1 MTEGSAVFHRQV
13 RNRARRNPDD
23 TEGRMSNKGY
33 SI

>member
-13 RNRARRNPDD
+13 RKRARRKPDD
-23 TEGRMSNKGY
+23 TEGCMSNKGY

>member
-13 RNRARRNPDD
+13 RKRARRKSDD

-33 SI
+33 NI

>member
-13 RNRARRNPDD
+13 RKRARRKSDD
-23 TEGRMSNKGY
+23 TGGRMSNKGY

>member
-13 RNRARRNPDD
+13 RKRVRRKPDD
-23 TEGRMSNKGY
+23 TEGRISNKGY

>member
-13 RNRARRNPDD
+13 RKRARRKPDD
-23 TEGRMSNKGY
+23 IEGRVSNKGY

>member
-1 MTEGSAVFHRQV
+1 MTERSAVFHRQV
-13 RNRARRNPDD
+13 RKRARRKSDD

>member
-1 MTEGSAVFHRQV
+1 MTEESVVFHRQV
-13 RNRARRNPDD
+13 RKRARRKPDD